1 MKWNNSLRPLYLVS
15 AILLFAL
22 AVRAQSV
29 PCEYR
34 LELFDS
40 GGDGWNG
47 ASLVVTVNGE
57 PSAFTLNNI
66 DDDGSAATFQ
76 LPVMDGDT
84 ITISF
89 LPGSANGEVF
99 YGFFSPTGA
108 FIGGDGPFPISGTS
122 DPFTVPCPSCPPPPP
137 NSILIEDI
145 AAATT
150 DVTFRLSDPDGQYLI
165 EYGNSGFVRGSGTT
179 LVNFSGDTT
188 LTGLS
193 EKTMYDLYIAAACAN
208 GDTSVVLGPF
218 SFETLWSIDV
228 GVSGLV
234 TPVTGCALSTDEE
247 VLVILKNYG
256 NDPQSLIPFKYN
268 VNGIDAA
275 ITMPQDGLYTGVLSR
290 DSTDDAFPFDARW
303 DFSAPQEYTITAWTE
318 LEDDRDNSNDTTTVT
333 ITNIPFV
340 MEYPYY
346 ENFEE
351 WSGGWTVGEDS
362 ENPSWEFGLPDA
374 NTINR
379 AFSGD
384 NAWATNLEGFYA
396 NSEQSYLV
404 SPCLDFSGFEEDPT
418 ISFFFNFLTE
428 FGYDFLWLESSI
440 DGGETWAKVGAS
452 GTGANW
458 YNDPEEEAWTGDA
471 DTEGWSYVSNILAGL
486 AGRPDVRLRF
496 VFDSDQ
502 SSVNEGVGLDDI
514 FIGVPPEN
522 DLIAVNLANAGE
534 ECGSSM
540 DMVTIVVGNYGQ
552 NPQTGFR
559 VSYEVNGG
567 ETVTEEV
574 TDISLDPG
582 EQIAYTF
589 QTPFNSSPA
598 GVYEIRAWA
607 DLDNESLRLNDT
619 TRLVFTNALAL
630 PFAENFEAGTPQS
643 WSFDTGTTTTRGHGN
658 TSSVLFDNLWSND
671 PLMTAVTPSIGPISP
686 GDSLSFDYRYVD
698 FDAPFNGWQLAEGDT
713 LSIGISTDCGET
725 FETIYQIH
733 AGNHQTTQAMTRVR
747 LSLEDYAG
755 LAIKVRFLAR
765 GRIATDSDYYIDLDN
780 VQVFQCSDLELNAVV
795 TGTSAPDM
803 ADGSARVIPGAGLAP
818 YAYAWSTGDQTST
831 AAQLLPGDYSVTVT
845 DRLGCS
851 SILAIQ
857 VDLAVS
863 TQAPEWL
870 QAFSLAPNPTTGL
883 VNLQIP
889 AAAPADLRI
898 ELLDMVG
905 RVLRRAQTG
914 RLQENGLEL
923 DFGPYPNGLYFV
935 RIVAGEHLKTL
946 KVVKQ

>member
-1 MKWNNSLRPLYLVS
+1 MLF
-15 AILLFAL
+15 FAL
-22 AVRAQSV
+22 VIQAQSV

-34 LELFDS
+34 LELFDN

-47 ASLVVTVNGE
+47 ANLVVTVNGE
-57 PSAFTLNNI
+57 PRAFTLNNI
-66 DDDGSAATFQ
+66 DDDGIFATFQ

-84 ITISF
+84 VTISF
-89 LPGSANGEVF
+89 IRGSANAEIA
-99 YGFFSPTGA
+99 YAFFSPTGVLLA
-108 FIGGDGPFPISGTS
+108 RDIAPLGSYST

-137 NSILIEDI
+137 NSILIEDV
-145 AAATT
+145 AATTT

-165 EYGNSGFVRGSGTT
+165 EYGASGFAPGSGTT

-188 LTGLS
+188 LAGLS

-208 GDTSVVLGPF
+208 GDTSVALGPF

-234 TPVTGCALSTDEE
+234 TPVTGCALSSDEE

-256 NDPQSLIPFKYN
+256 GDPQSLIPFKYN

-303 DFSAPQEYTITAWTE
+303 DFSVPQEYTITAWTE
-318 LEDDRDNSNDTTTVT
+318 LEDDRDNSNDTTVVT

-340 MEYPYY
+340 TEYPYY

-351 WSGGWTVGEDS
+351 WSGGWTVDVES
-362 ENPSWEFGLPDA
+362 ENSSWELGQPNA

-379 AFSGD
+379 AFSGN
-384 NAWATNLEGFYA
+384 NAWVTNLEGFYA
-396 NSEQSYLV
+396 NNEQSYLL
-404 SPCLDFSGFEEDPT
+404 SPCLDFSAFSEDPT

-428 FGYDFLWLESSI
+428 FSYDFLWLESSI
-440 DGGETWAKVGAS
+440 DGGETWSKVGAF
-452 GTGANW
+452 GTGTNW

-471 DTEGWSYVSNILAGL
+471 NTEGWSYVSNILAGL
-486 AGRPDVRLRF
+486 AGQPDVRLRF
-496 VFDSDQ
+496 VFDTDPTSI
-502 SSVNEGVGLDDI
+502 NEGVGLDDI
-514 FIGVPPEN
+514 FIGVPLEN
-522 DLIAVNLANAGE
+522 DLIAVNLTNIGE
-534 ECGSSM
+534 ECGSAE
-540 DMVTIVVGNYGQ
+540 DLLTIVVGNYGQ
-552 NPQTGFR
+552 NAQDGFQ
-559 VSYEVNGG
+559 VSYQVNGG

-574 TDISLDPG
+574 TGISLAPG
-582 EQIAYTF
+582 EQINYTF

-598 GVYEIRAWA
+598 DTYEILAWA
-607 DLDNESLRLNDT
+607 DLENENLRLNDT
-619 TRLVFTNALAL
+619 TRLVFTNVLAL
-630 PFAENFEAGTPQS
+630 PFAENFETPGNLEN
-643 WSFDTGTTTTRGHGN
+643 WVFDVGTTTTRGHGN

-671 PLMTAVTPSIGPISP
+671 PVMTAVSPSIGPITP
-686 GDSLSFDYRYVD
+686 GDSLSFEYRYVD
-698 FDAPFNGWQLAEGDT
+698 FDSPFPGWELAAGDT
-713 LSIGISTDCGET
+713 LSVGISTDCGET

-733 AGNHQTTQAMTRVR
+733 AGNHQTTREMTRVR
-747 LSLEDYAG
+747 LSLEDYVG
-755 LAIKVRFLAR
+755 LGIKIRFLAR
-765 GRIATDSDYYIDLDN
+765 GRVATDSDYYIDLDN
-780 VQVFQCSDLELNAVV
+780 VQVFQCRDLELSAVI
-795 TGTSAPDM
+795 TGTSAPDA
-803 ADGSARVIPGAGLAP
+803 ADGNARVTPGAGLAP
-818 YAYAWSTGDQTST
+818 YTYSWSTGDQSST

-845 DRLGCS
+845 DQLGCS

-863 TQAPEWL
+863 TQEPEWL
-870 QAFSLAPNPTTGL
+870 QAFLLAPNPTTGI

-889 AAAPADLRI
+889 STAPADLHV

-905 RVLRRAQTG
+905 RVLRSAQAENIRG
-914 RLQENGLEL
+914 NGLEL
-923 DFGPYPNGLYFV
+923 DLGPFPNGLYFV